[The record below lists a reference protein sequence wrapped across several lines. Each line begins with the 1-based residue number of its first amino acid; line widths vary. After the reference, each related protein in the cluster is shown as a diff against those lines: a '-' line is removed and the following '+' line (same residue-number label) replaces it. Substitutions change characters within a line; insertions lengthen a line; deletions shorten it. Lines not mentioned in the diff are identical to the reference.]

1 MVDYEAMGRRMKAR
15 RRALKLS
22 QGEVADAIQLSASFY
37 GNIERGKRIPS
48 VDTLVDIA
56 NFLGACMDFLLAE
69 SVKAARNQHTQEELR
84 ILSRYLREQIEEM
97 SYDTLGIADRD

>member
-48 VDTLVDIA
+48 VDTLVSIA
-56 NFLGACMDFLLAE
+56 NALDVGVDFLLTD
-69 SVKAARNQHTQEELR
+69 SVQAVQKQVSPEEARVL
-84 ILSRYLREQIEEM
+84 LRYLRERMAELDFSGVLPRQ
-97 SYDTLGIADRD
+97 L